1 MEEHTPEQPASKKP
15 GPQTGHQVEITKT
28 AIVVGRNKT
37 PVPPDEVEHM
47 ASLGCPDR
55 EIAQHFGV
63 KEDTLRR
70 HFAEYLIKGRS
81 NLKMKL
87 RQAQIRAAL
96 EGNVVMLIWLGKN
109 ILNQNDAGVVNDD
122 NRALP
127 WNDDPV
133 ESNIIDVIEEQD
145 ANTEM

>member
-1 MEEHTPEQPASKKP
+1 M
-15 GPQTGHQVEITKT
+15 
-28 AIVVGRNKT
+28 
-37 PVPPDEVEHM
+37 PPDEVEHM